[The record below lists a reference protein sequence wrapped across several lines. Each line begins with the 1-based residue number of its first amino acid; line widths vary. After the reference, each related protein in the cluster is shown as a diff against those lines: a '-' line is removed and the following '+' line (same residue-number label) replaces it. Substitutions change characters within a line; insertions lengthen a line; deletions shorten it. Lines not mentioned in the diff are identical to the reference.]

1 MDDEPL
7 EIDTGD
13 LPTEDEFAA
22 TERAAGAAA
31 GTETGLASPAMAA
44 QQRPDSIFGFIQLW
58 ATLVGILYIVAG
70 LGVGAI
76 FAFSGA
82 ARAGW
87 TALRHPEF
95 YLLMLFWPIAL
106 WQLVFGQF

>member
-1 MDDEPL
+1 V
-7 EIDTGD
+7 
-13 LPTEDEFAA
+13 
-22 TERAAGAAA
+22 
-31 GTETGLASPAMAA
+31 PAIAA

-58 ATLVGILYIVAG
+58 ATLVGVLYVVAG

-95 YLLMLFWPIAL
+95 YLLILFWPIAL